1 MLSIAI
7 AIDIAIASII
17 SILVRQQKV
26 HLEQR
31 RQDRQAVTSLAIP
44 YTAYYSQGN
53 ELFLDSSSSNY

>member
-17 SILVRQQKV
+17 SILVRHQKV
-26 HLEQR
+26 QLEQR

-44 YTAYYSQGN
+44 DTAYYSQGN

>member
-7 AIDIAIASII
+7 AIDIAIASIV

-26 HLEQR
+26 YLEQR

-44 YTAYYSQGN
+44 DTAYYSQGN